1 MSLTTSPL
9 RHPKNLRRR
18 STTETQSSGL
28 DYYWSSVAG
37 VGPSSSTS
45 SLLAISPSPSAGL
58 LNIPP
63 PSSSPLGIPTSLI
76 SASPTS
82 PISRGAA
89 GAHGHG
95 GLHTRSATNLRE
107 SATASGSGPGRGF
120 GSGPG
125 RSDNLLSVETMIDRP
140 HSAGSSYSNEPSSS
154 RDAHFSY
161 RSPFAFASSGSDAS
175 GASGASVTSEMESP
189 ASLSSQYSSH
199 ASRSHSYPYDADDR
213 TNVNPDGRGRFASDA
228 AWERGPRGLSGSS
241 AGSSGGGSGGGSAG
255 AATAAEPMLPE
266 WRHRHDRFDDVRGSV
281 ASGSTAR
288 PGSMDMFDFDS
299 QWTPVP
305 PPVQE
310 RPDLNPPSFSYDSS
324 RRETITASALQ
335 VQTTPTGQ
343 TRSQA
348 QQHTPNATALG
359 FEESGPGADALA
371 GAGGD
376 VDAGVG
382 LTEPKSAPAWQT
394 EFGVGGA
401 TDAEAE
407 DTLKAKQRQTL
418 PPRPRDSLAPTEGLS
433 VRRNAGRGNS
443 PEPPPRSLLR
453 G

>member
-1 MSLTTSPL
+1 
-9 RHPKNLRRR
+9 
-18 STTETQSSGL
+18 
-28 DYYWSSVAG
+28 
-37 VGPSSSTS
+37 
-45 SLLAISPSPSAGL
+45 
-58 LNIPP
+58 
-63 PSSSPLGIPTSLI
+63 
-76 SASPTS
+76 
-82 PISRGAA
+82 
-89 GAHGHG
+89 
-95 GLHTRSATNLRE
+95 
-107 SATASGSGPGRGF
+107 
-120 GSGPG
+120 
-125 RSDNLLSVETMIDRP
+125 MIDRP

-199 ASRSHSYPYDADDR
+199 ASRSHSYPYDSDDR

-228 AWERGPRGLSGSS
+228 AWERGPRGGGLRGGS
-241 AGSSGGGSGGGSAG
+241 AGSSGGGSAG
-255 AATAAEPMLPE
+255 AGAGVGAGTGADAMMPE
-266 WRHRHDRFDDVRGSV
+266 WRHRHDRFDDIRGSV

-288 PGSMDMFDFDS
+288 PGSMDMFDDS
-299 QWTPVP
+299 PWTPVP

-359 FEESGPGADALA
+359 FEESGPGAVGGGPGL
-371 GAGGD
+371 GADIGGD
-376 VDAGVG
+376 IDAGVG

-394 EFGVGGA
+394 EFGVGDA
-401 TDAEAE
+401 TDDEAE

-418 PPRPRDSLAPTEGLS
+418 PPRPRDSPAPTEGLS